1 MRVAITH
8 RTHLQYDAEVLEGVM
23 DTRLGPRS
31 DGDQQWERFELLT
44 EPVAAVR
51 SYSDGFANAAHL
63 ITLAKQH
70 DFLEVV
76 SRSVVR
82 TLLDDPF
89 RQPRQPPRPL
99 QARERADYLSPS
111 RLVPTSPE
119 VADLARPYRPIGPE
133 DVLASLQQLMAFVY
147 TSFRY
152 RQDVT
157 TVATTVPEVL
167 KGQEGVCQD
176 FAHVMIA
183 LSRAID
189 VPARYVSGYIV
200 PNGSASTTAGQ
211 APSRGAGASHAWVEA
226 YVPGYGW
233 RGFDATNNL
242 VASTSHVKMA
252 IGRDY
257 ADVPPTRG
265 TFRGHAAEH
274 LRVDVAVH
282 PLD

>member
-8 RTHLQYDAEVLEGVM
+8 TTYLQYDAEVLEGVM

-31 DGDQQWERFELLT
+31 DGDQQWEHFELRT
-44 EPVAAVR
+44 DPTSAVR
-51 SYSDGFANAAHL
+51 SYTDGFGNAAHL

-89 RQPRQPPRPL
+89 RLPQRPAGPL
-99 QARERADYLSPS
+99 RARERADYLSPS
-111 RLVPTSPE
+111 RLVPTSSE
-119 VADLARPYRPIGPE
+119 VADLARSYRPVGAGDI
-133 DVLASLQQLMAFVY
+133 LASLQGLMAFVY
-147 TSFRY
+147 ASFRY

-167 KGQEGVCQD
+167 KGREGVCQD

-200 PNGSASTTAGQ
+200 ANGTAATTAGQ
-211 APSRGAGASHAWVEA
+211 APRRGAGASHAWVEA

-265 TFRGHAAEH
+265 TFRGQAAEH
-274 LRVDVAVH
+274 LRVDVAAR
-282 PLD
+282 PLG